1 VTLERIKIKE
11 ICCGHTHVSDC
22 LITGRGLNL

>member
-11 ICCGHTHVSDC
+11 IFCGNTLVSDC
-22 LITGRGLNL
+22 HITGRGLNL